1 MLSHP
6 AASKGPRTVPGWSA
20 PPEVPPES
28 FTPSILS
35 ADPPDRTRMRGLMN
49 RSFTPGRVDGLRPRM
64 LFAET
69 SLNEAVERRSRAV
82 WLSAVRR
89 ISWGHIQSSLKQ
101 VRSSGAR
108 FLLSCADRDRATR
121 DGDGVAELVAAT
133 STRA

>member
-28 FTPSILS
+28 FTPSILR
-35 ADPPDRTRMRGLMN
+35 ADPPDHTRMRGLMN

-89 ISWGHIQSSLKQ
+89 ISWGIFSQVSNRYARPVPVPCSLAPTAI
-101 VRSSGAR
+101 V
-108 FLLSCADRDRATR
+108 LPEMAT
-121 DGDGVAELVAAT
+121 E
-133 STRA
+133 